1 MKDRDYEF
9 ARNRN
14 YDGLCNYRR
23 ALACMVYKS
32 FDKKV
37 GLGISVNEQIAEELH
52 KPLIKKFKRRKVYAR
67 FKDNIWAA
75 DLAEMRS
82 LFSRNKNVKFI
93 SRAIDVFTK
102 YAWVKALNKLWIDH
116 GRELCNKLRGHP

>member
-14 YDGLCNYRR
+14 YDGLCNYRT

-102 YAWVKALNKLWIDH
+102 YA
-116 GRELCNKLRGHP
+116 